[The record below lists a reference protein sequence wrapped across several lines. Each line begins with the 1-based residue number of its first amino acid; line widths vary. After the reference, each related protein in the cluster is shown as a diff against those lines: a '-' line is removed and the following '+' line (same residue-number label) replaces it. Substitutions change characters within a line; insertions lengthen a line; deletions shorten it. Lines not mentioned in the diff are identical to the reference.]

1 MVSRNYL
8 SLILVGVF
16 SFSSVAAQDE
26 GELKER
32 FFDDCLLHEVEG
44 RVWLLKPMVYL
55 GMWGVMAT
63 PPFCLSGDM
72 VTKFG
77 PLVSNVT
84 GEEELPPR
92 RFYTSEKVLRDQKGH
107 LILVSM
113 KAEMRGVYDKEPK
126 EADRRRDPA
135 WPEYYEIVKADIVT
149 AEFVSADWIEGW
161 REVDEALKEIV
172 TDSLTAP
179 SKDKRKRLS
188 AAVEKGRRAL
198 NTMSQARASDDFAA
212 LVGKIESDAQLVD
225 TFRSGIAEQWQG
237 WLERFA
243 KRLGIKLRGSLP
255 ARPERWT
262 AFEVLAESNSLAG
275 FRAAIEKMRPENLAW
290 VYKTDIG
297 RKLRLW
303 EIEKLTNEEYEKL
316 RAEAKELLPKLQEWE
331 KRLDKQPDVSE
342 RETIEGL
349 GLVVRPASS
358 GLLAKKLIISGIEV
372 EQVSGEHEDIGL
384 RAGDIFIDYDRVYSV
399 VMGWYSF
406 SRRAQ
411 TMAGKIK
418 LGSKVKI
425 IRGNKVITLVV
436 DVDKQ

>member
-1 MVSRNYL
+1 MVSRNFL
-8 SLILVGVF
+8 TLILVGVL
-16 SFSSVAAQDE
+16 SVSSMAAQDE

-63 PPFCLSGDM
+63 PPFCLSEDM
-72 VTKFG
+72 ATKFA

-84 GEEELPPR
+84 GGDEWPPR
-92 RFYTSEKVLRDQKGH
+92 RFYSSEKVLREQKGH

-113 KAEMRGVYDKEPK
+113 KAEMHGVYDKGPK
-126 EADRRRDPA
+126 EVDRARGPVR
-135 WPEYYEIVKADIVT
+135 PEYYEIVKARIVT

-161 REVDEALKEIV
+161 RKVDEALKEIV
-172 TDSLTAP
+172 TESLTAP

-198 NTMSQARASDDFAA
+198 NTMSQAKASDDFAA
-212 LVGKIESDAQLVD
+212 LVGKIESDAQLVG

-243 KRLGIKLRGSLP
+243 KRLGISLRGPLP
-255 ARPERWT
+255 AIPKRW
-262 AFEVLAESNSLAG
+262 AVFEMLAESKSLAA
-275 FRAAIEKMRPENLAW
+275 FRIAIEKMPPENLAW
-290 VYKTDIG
+290 VYKTEIG
-297 RKLRLW
+297 QKMRAWKNGRLTDEEFEKVRTEVKEMLPELRKG
-303 EIEKLTNEEYEKL
+303 EM
-316 RAEAKELLPKLQEWE
+316 
-331 KRLDKQPDVSE
+331 LDRQPDVSE
-342 RETIEGL
+342 RETIEEL

-372 EQVSGEHEDIGL
+372 EKVSGEHEDIGL
-384 RAGDIFIDYDRVYSV
+384 RAGDIIIDYDRVYSV

-411 TMAGKIK
+411 TMAGKMK
-418 LGSKVKI
+418 RGSQVKI
-425 IRGNKVITLVV
+425 IRGNKVINLVV
-436 DVDKQ
+436 DVGK

>member
-8 SLILVGVF
+8 SLILVGVL

-55 GMWGVMAT
+55 GMWGVIAT
-63 PPFCLSGDM
+63 PPFCLSEDM
-72 VTKFG
+72 ATKFA

-92 RFYTSEKVLRDQKGH
+92 RFYSSDKVLREQRGN
-107 LILVSM
+107 LILVTM

-126 EADRRRDPA
+126 EVDRRQGPV
-135 WPEYYEIVKADIVT
+135 WPEYYEIIKANILM

-172 TDSLTAP
+172 ADSLTAP
-179 SKDKRKRLS
+179 SKKKRKRLS
-188 AAVEKGRRAL
+188 SAVEKGRRAL

-225 TFRSGIAEQWQG
+225 TFRSGVAEQWQG

-243 KRLGIKLRGSLP
+243 KRLGIKLRGPLP
-255 ARPERWT
+255 ARPKRWT
-262 AFEVLAESNSLAG
+262 VIEVLSESKSLME

-290 VYKTDIG
+290 VYKTEIE

-303 EIEKLTNEEYEKL
+303 GIEKLTNEEYEKL

-342 RETIEGL
+342 RETIEEY
-349 GLVVRPASS
+349 GLVVRPVSS
-358 GLLAKKLIISGIEV
+358 GLLAKKLILSGIEV
-372 EQVSGEHEDIGL
+372 EKVSDEHKDIGL
-384 RAGDIFIDYDRVYSV
+384 RAGDIIINYDRVYSV
-399 VMGWYSF
+399 VTGWYSF

-411 TMAGKIK
+411 GLANKMKHGYKPR
-418 LGSKVKI
+418 I
-425 IRGNKVITLVV
+425 IRGNQIIDLAAE
-436 DVDKQ
+436 DKE